1 MREKPEPRR
10 RKLEIGVAVA
20 GTVILLVCAF
30 SEVPRVNL
38 TTPAARAAQ
47 EREQDR
53 QSLVEIRARNNTLQ
67 TDLVRVTRLLE
78 SARSDLASLTQGY
91 NALNAQ
97 AATTTARLQQFET
110 AVQQANERMAKFS
123 ESEALQK
130 ISQER
135 DDATT
140 RAKESSDQVRQL
152 TLKLQKAGIYP

>member
-10 RKLEIGVAVA
+10 RKVEVGAAVA
-20 GTVILLVCAF
+20 GAVVLLVCAF

-47 EREQDR
+47 ERRQDR
-53 QSLVEIRARNNTLQ
+53 QALGEMRARNDALQ
-67 TDLVRVTRLLE
+67 TDMVRLARLLE
-78 SARSDLASLTQGY
+78 STRTELAGLTQGY

-110 AVQQANERMAKFS
+110 TVQQANERMARFS

-130 ISQER
+130 ISTER
-135 DDATT
+135 DDAVN

-152 TLKLQKAGIYP
+152 TLKLQKAGVYP